1 MAVYKYTAKDEAGN
15 ELSGESSD
23 VNSVAV
29 LREDLAKMGY
39 VLIKARRAQASAK
52 KRKKIKRSQVV
63 AFTYKFA
70 GMYSAGLSILRCLE
84 TLEEQNENQAFREV
98 IADIRQKVETGSSL
112 KNAFEKYTGLFS
124 DFFLGMIEAGESGGK
139 LATALEMSASYL
151 EKHTELKRKVKS
163 AFIYPIVVGIVC
175 FMVVGFL
182 LIFIVPMFSK
192 LYQRLHVALPGPT
205 QALVD
210 LSSLIRGWWWAILI
224 VAVAAAILMRRAS
237 KKPHIK
243 ARWDAFKLK
252 MPVFAKL
259 NRMVVI
265 SHFTRTFA
273 LLTSVGV
280 SLIEALDVASLVA
293 HNHKMAEI
301 TKELKESIQA
311 GNPVGKSLKN
321 YDIFPP
327 MITQLAISGEEAGRL
342 SEMLNKGAD
351 FLDKDIDR
359 AINALLV
366 KLEPAL
372 TVIMGTIVGFILMAV
387 YLPMLDY
394 MRHLK

>member
-1 MAVYKYTAKDEAGN
+1 
-15 ELSGESSD
+15 
-23 VNSVAV
+23 
-29 LREDLAKMGY
+29 
-39 VLIKARRAQASAK
+39 
-52 KRKKIKRSQVV
+52 
-63 AFTYKFA
+63 
-70 GMYSAGLSILRCLE
+70 
-84 TLEEQNENQAFREV
+84 
-98 IADIRQKVETGSSL
+98 
-112 KNAFEKYTGLFS
+112 
-124 DFFLGMIEAGESGGK
+124 
-139 LATALEMSASYL
+139 MSAAYL
-151 EKHTELKRKVKS
+151 EKQTELKRKVKS

-175 FMVVGFL
+175 FVVVGFL
-182 LIFIVPMFSK
+182 LIFTVPMFSK

-205 QALVD
+205 QVLVD

-224 VAVAAAILMRRAS
+224 VAVAAALLIRRLS

-243 ARWDAFKLK
+243 ARWDVFKLK

-273 LLTSVGV
+273 MLASVGV

-293 HNHKMAEI
+293 HNHKMTEI
-301 TKELKESIQA
+301 SKELQQLIRA

-342 SEMLNKGAD
+342 PEMLNKGAD

-359 AINALLV
+359 AINSLLV

-372 TVIMGTIVGFILMAV
+372 TVIMGAIVGFILMAV

-394 MRHLK
+394 MRHLE